1 MTNSIYYSLNHIPL
15 MMTWAYCYNEILP
28 VRKSYWRDYLTLDLS
43 ITLAVFVLLHIYALP
58 GSVQDNAVVRMTVSA
73 AVIGLPCEAPGVKS
87 NVICAVCSAAAFDHR
102 GNGDDADH
110 ADRRAV
116 QPQRV

>member
-43 ITLAVFVLLHIYALP
+43 ITLAVFLLLHIYALP
-58 GSVQDNAVVRMTVSA
+58 GSVQDNAVVRMTNCRVLKRRRHLKQTKQCFGSERIA
-73 AVIGLPCEAPGVKS
+73 GYS
-87 NVICAVCSAAAFDHR
+87 NYILFD
-102 GNGDDADH
+102 
-110 ADRRAV
+110 
-116 QPQRV
+116 

>member
-43 ITLAVFVLLHIYALP
+43 ITLAVFLLLHIYALP

-73 AVIGLPCEAPGVKS
+73 AVIGVVIY
-87 NVICAVCSAAAFDHR
+87 VICAVCSAAAFDHR

>member
-73 AVIGLPCEAPGVKS
+73 AVIGLVIYLVKRPGLK
-87 NVICAVCSAAAFDHR
+87 AT
-102 GNGDDADH
+102 
-110 ADRRAV
+110 
-116 QPQRV
+116 